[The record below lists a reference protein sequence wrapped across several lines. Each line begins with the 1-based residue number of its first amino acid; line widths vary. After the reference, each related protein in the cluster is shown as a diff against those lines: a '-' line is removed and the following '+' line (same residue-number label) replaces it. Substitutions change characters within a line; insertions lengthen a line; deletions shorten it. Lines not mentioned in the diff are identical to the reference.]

1 MMVGNINRCV
11 PITYITTSSYSVPTC
26 CSHSVHSACSEA
38 FLAPRR
44 TAEQKELRTQGAELS
59 LMFESPRP
67 GVKQKEA
74 SLLLPSLSPLPPF
87 KVPRAGE
94 GKRPGEKSESGQSVG
109 PRKGARGSLTDTPLV
124 PPRSRKQ
131 QIVLLCGLRCS

>member
-1 MMVGNINRCV
+1 
-11 PITYITTSSYSVPTC
+11 
-26 CSHSVHSACSEA
+26 
-38 FLAPRR
+38 
-44 TAEQKELRTQGAELS
+44 
-59 LMFESPRP
+59 MFESPRP

-124 PPRSRKQ
+124 PPGSRKQ